1 MIKRWALLT
10 VLTISN
16 VALAQNYGGVWK
28 PLDELKSRPAVTPEN
43 NNHQSAPR
51 SKQSNISPDIDL
63 SKLDYKIVEQRA
75 KTGDA
80 NALFLSG
87 LMILSGQAN
96 VEFTEEN
103 VKRAILLIQQAAMR
117 GSPDADKFIE
127 DMENEGIEYALQRQI
142 KGISD

>member
-10 VLTISN
+10 VLFISTM
-16 VALAQNYGGVWK
+16 AMAQNYGGVWK
-28 PLDELKSRPAVTPEN
+28 PLDELKSRPVTPQN
-43 NNHQSAPR
+43 NNHQVTPR
-51 SKQSNISPDIDL
+51 SKQSSNISPDIDL

-117 GSPDADKFIE
+117 GSPDADKFIK

>member
-43 NNHQSAPR
+43 NKVAPR

-103 VKRAILLIQQAAMR
+103 VKKALLLIQQAAMR

-142 KGISD
+142 KGVSN

>member
-1 MIKRWALLT
+1 MKRWVVLT

-28 PLDELKSRPAVTPEN
+28 PLDELKSRPVTPQN

-51 SKQSNISPDIDL
+51 SKQSSNISPDIDL

-75 KTGDA
+75 KMGDKD
-80 NALFLSG
+80 ALFLSG

-103 VKRAILLIQQAAMR
+103 VKNALLLIQQAAMR